1 MNQSSLLVSG
11 YTVAPYGSGPGLV
24 RYQLTDDG
32 GLGHLLGE
40 ANGLVNPSFL
50 ALSEDGSQLF
60 ACSETA
66 DGGVVALDATSLGV
80 LGSAQTGGADPCHV
94 MVSNARVWAANYS
107 SGSAARLDLSK
118 LIENAAQTPDLV
130 QHLGKGAVPGRQDE
144 SHAHQCIPTPWGTV
158 LVTDLG
164 ADRVDEYDAQTLQL
178 VDSAELPPGTG
189 PRHAVLSGDLLFIAG
204 ELDGH
209 LHTVQR
215 KAKDKE
221 QDTHDA
227 GASSWKWLH
236 KVPLAPNAASIEEAK
251 EFFPSHLVLQNGL
264 IYAAVRGPNTLVVL
278 DARGLSG
285 EGAEPASY
293 LTQLSCGG
301 NWARHFALNATHIYV
316 ANQLSNNIAVF
327 PLDPQG
333 IPVEAAGQ
341 SIEFGSPTCVVL
353 S

>member
-11 YTVAPYGSGPGLV
+11 YTVAPYGEGQGLV
-24 RYQLTDDG
+24 RFQLTDDG
-32 GLGHLLGE
+32 GVSHLLGE
-40 ANGLVNPSFL
+40 AKGLVNPSFV
-50 ALSEDGSQLF
+50 AISEDGSQLL
-60 ACSETA
+60 ACSESA
-66 DGGVVALDATSLGV
+66 DGGVVALDAESLEV

-94 MVSNARVWAANYS
+94 MVSEGQVWAANYS

-118 LIENAAQTPDLV
+118 LAGGLSQTPDTV
-130 QHLGKGAVPGRQDE
+130 QHLGKGSVVGRQDE

-164 ADRVDEYDAQTLQL
+164 ADRVDEYDAKTLQL

-189 PRHAVLSGDLLFIAG
+189 PRHAVLDGDLLFIAG

-209 LHTVQR
+209 LHTVHRQE
-215 KAKDKE
+215 KDKDKE
-221 QDTHDA
+221 AADA

-285 EGAEPASY
+285 EGTEPASY

-301 NWARHFALNATHIYV
+301 NWPRHFALNATHIYV
-316 ANQLSNNIAVF
+316 ANQLSNNVAVF

-333 IPVEAAGQ
+333 IPVEAEGQ